1 MSIIPPV
8 IVVMEKACR
17 SAAKGLVRDFGEL
30 EKLQISKKDKNDFLS
45 SADLRAS
52 ETISYN
58 LNKDRPDFLQI
69 DEESFIQKDLEKL
82 NGDDHVFIFDPL
94 DGTKNFIHG
103 NGYFSISIA
112 LMHKKEIIAGVT
124 YNPILNELFWAYK
137 GSGSWINN
145 QRLRVSQRNKLEG
158 TMFATGVQI
167 KHEDIIDRGIAQ
179 ISNMLKLTSIRIM
192 GSAALDLAN
201 VASGKFDGFW
211 VSRLNL
217 WDIAAGIILVK
228 EAGGVCFN
236 IEGKEFNPFK
246 DEVLVASST
255 AISNQFL
262 KNLQIFT

>member
-17 SAAKGLVRDFGEL
+17 NAAKGLLRDFGEL
-30 EKLQISKKDKNDFLS
+30 EKLQISKKDKNDFVS
-45 SADLRAS
+45 SADLKAS

-69 DEESFIQKDLEKL
+69 DEETYSEKDIEKL
-82 NGDDHVFIFDPL
+82 EGDNPVFIFDPI

-103 NGYFSISIA
+103 NGYFSISIG
-112 LMHKKEIIAGVT
+112 LIHRKEIIAGVT
-124 YNPILNELFWAYK
+124 YNPILNEFFWAHK

-145 QRLRVSQRNKLEG
+145 QRLRVSNRDKFEG
-158 TMFATGVQI
+158 SVFATGIQI
-167 KHEDIIDRGIAQ
+167 KHSDILDRGVSQ
-179 ISNMLKLTSIRIM
+179 IGHMLKIVSVRIM
-192 GSAALDLAN
+192 GSAALDLAH

-217 WDIAAGIILVK
+217 WDIVAGLILVK
-228 EAGGVCFN
+228 EAGGLCLN
-236 IEGKEFNPFK
+236 IEGKEFDPFK
-246 DEVLVASST
+246 DETLVASSS
-255 AISNQFL
+255 AISNEFL